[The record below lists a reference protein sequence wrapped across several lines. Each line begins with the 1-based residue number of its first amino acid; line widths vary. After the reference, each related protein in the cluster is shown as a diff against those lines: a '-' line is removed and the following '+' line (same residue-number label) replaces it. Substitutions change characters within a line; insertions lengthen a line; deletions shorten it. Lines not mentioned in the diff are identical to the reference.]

1 MTHHNPHDPHA
12 ASIVK
17 AADRVLIQ
25 ERGPGVPEGIY
36 GAECMS
42 CEALSPPSGDDSL
55 PVAVWAVQHSQD
67 HPEQTLFLAR
77 TERHWR
83 VVPRADAPPPT
94 APSGPGPVG
103 PAFVGLM
110 CLLTALSGLLP
121 ALTS

>member
-1 MTHHNPHDPHA
+1 MTE
-12 ASIVK
+12 IVRG
-17 AADRVLIQ
+17 AEWVLVK

-42 CEALSPPSGDDSL
+42 CEARSPLFDDDEL
-55 PVAVWAVQHSQD
+55 PVAVWSLQHTAEF
-67 HPEQTLFLAR
+67 PEHTLFLAR

-83 VVPRADAPPPT
+83 VVPRPHDPAPAQRPDT
-94 APSGPGPVG
+94 GGVLG

-121 ALTS
+121 ALTN

>member
-1 MTHHNPHDPHA
+1 MSVVND
-12 ASIVK
+12 IVRG
-17 AADRVLIQ
+17 ADRVLIQ

-42 CEALSPPSGDDSL
+42 CEAVSPLFDDDSL
-55 PVAVWAVQHSQD
+55 PVAVWALQHSQD
-67 HPEQTLFLAR
+67 RPDHTLFLAR
-77 TERHWR
+77 TECHWR
-83 VVPRADAPPPT
+83 VVPRPDDPPP
-94 APSGPGPVG
+94 AASSGSDFLG